1 MIIFA
6 NYIQIND
13 VTPIHALRLKSPTSN
28 SIFFFSV
35 IMFPTYVFS
44 YRRNKKNADPK
55 YQESLA
61 HTVKD
66 IILGADH
73 STHPK
78 SRKKAK
84 KAVKALQNKT
94 AALGMINVL
103 KAMPDPV
110 IPSVEITV
118 VEEEE
123 TTPSKS
129 SDKNKKESSGKKI
142 KKEKVTIN
150 PPSTSSIKL
159 FKPPL
164 DSISAYVYWWGY
176 EIYVPQKCMGRLSQA
191 QNVGNSFLGFLQVI
205 AGNASAISPYFGF
218 ISAWVGL
225 EFTVIKS
232 QNVSNGVV

>member
-1 MIIFA
+1 MF
-6 NYIQIND
+6 NM
-13 VTPIHALRLKSPTSN
+13 
-28 SIFFFSV
+28 SV
-35 IMFPTYVFS
+35 LS
-44 YRRNKKNADPK
+44 YRKNKKNADPK

-61 HTVKD
+61 HVVKD

-84 KAVKALQNKT
+84 KAVKALQNNT
-94 AALGMINVL
+94 AAQGMINVL

-110 IPSVEITV
+110 IPPIEVTV
-118 VEEEE
+118 VEEEQE
-123 TTPSKS
+123 ITSTNPSKS
-129 SDKNKKESSGKKI
+129 PDNNKKEPTSKKI

-164 DSISAYVYWWGY
+164 DTISAYVYWCGY
-176 EIYVPQKCMGRLSQA
+176 EIYVPQKCMGRLDQA
-191 QNVGNSFLGFLQVI
+191 QSVSNSFLGFLQVV

-225 EFTVIKS
+225 QFTVIKS
-232 QNVSNGVV
+232 QNVGNGVVLASTW

>member
-1 MIIFA
+1 
-6 NYIQIND
+6 
-13 VTPIHALRLKSPTSN
+13 
-28 SIFFFSV
+28 
-35 IMFPTYVFS
+35 MFPTYVFS

-103 KAMPDPV
+103 KAMPDPI
-110 IPSVEITV
+110 IPSVEVTV

-123 TTPSKS
+123 VASTNPSKS
-129 SDKNKKESSGKKI
+129 PDNKKKESSSKRI
-142 KKEKVTIN
+142 KKEKVVIN

-164 DSISAYVYWWGY
+164 DTISAYVYWWGY
-176 EIYVPQKCMGRLSQA
+176 EIYVPQKCMGRLNQA
-191 QNVGNSFLGFLQVI
+191 QNVSNSFLGFLQVV

-225 EFTVIKS
+225 EFTVIRS
-232 QNVSNGVV
+232 QNVGNGVVLAATW

>member
-1 MIIFA
+1 MF
-6 NYIQIND
+6 
-13 VTPIHALRLKSPTSN
+13 SE
-28 SIFFFSV
+28 SIL
-35 IMFPTYVFS
+35 S

-73 STHPK
+73 TTHPK

-94 AALGMINVL
+94 AAQGMINVL
-103 KAMPDPV
+103 KAMPDPI
-110 IPSVEITV
+110 IPPVEITV
-118 VEEEE
+118 VEEEQE
-123 TTPSKS
+123 ITSTNPSKS
-129 SDKNKKESSGKKI
+129 SDNNKKESSGKRI
-142 KKEKVTIN
+142 KKEKVIIN
-150 PPSTSSIKL
+150 PPSTSSMKL

-176 EIYVPQKCMGRLSQA
+176 EIYVPQKCMGRLDQA
-191 QNVGNSFLGFLQVI
+191 QSVSNSFLGFLQVV
-205 AGNASAISPYFGF
+205 AGNAAAISPYFGF

-225 EFTVIKS
+225 QFTVIKS
-232 QNVSNGVV
+232 QNVGHGVVLASTW